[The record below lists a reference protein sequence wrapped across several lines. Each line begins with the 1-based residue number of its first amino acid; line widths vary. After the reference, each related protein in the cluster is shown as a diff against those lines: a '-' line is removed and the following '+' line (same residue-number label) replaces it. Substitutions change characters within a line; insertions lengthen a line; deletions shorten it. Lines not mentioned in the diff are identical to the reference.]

1 MRRPRLAE
9 FVVRSKRR
17 EYFSNVKLLTFMFQ
31 LLSMG
36 LVLLN
41 TRQALTVNSLV
52 FSGLLIG
59 LTYLSN
65 VLVQRYTKGD
75 NYLIMIANMLFSI
88 GIVMIYRINPALG
101 ERQLLLYTI
110 GVGAFFI
117 AYYFLHYT
125 GHFWENKTF
134 FFLGISIAMLA
145 VTLVF
150 GRTLGGATNWIEVA
164 GFQFQPSEFTKITFA
179 FFIAAF
185 YANHAFFKQ
194 KLGGSL
200 FLMIATYILIG
211 IFFLQG
217 ELGTAIVFFAAMICA
232 MIAFDRSRLLLFA
245 NIGLALAGLFVAYR
259 LFGHIQVRF
268 EVWLDPWADPDG
280 RGYQILQSMFAVAS
294 GGLFG
299 RGIGLGQPGTIPL
312 AHSDFIFA
320 SIIEEMGIFMG
331 IAISLLYL
339 IVFYRGLKISLS
351 QTNPFYKVLAL
362 VISMMFA
369 AQAAIVIGGVLKL
382 IPLTGMVLPFMA
394 HGGSSLLA
402 SFVMLGALQYSSVE
416 QYPEVALEIKE

>member
-1 MRRPRLAE
+1 MGRPRLAE
-9 FVVRSKRR
+9 LATRRKRR
-17 EYFSNVKLLTFMFQ
+17 EYFSNVKLLTFIFQ

-41 TRQALTVNSLV
+41 SRQSLTVSSLV
-52 FSGLLIG
+52 FTGLLIG

-65 VLVQRYTKGD
+65 VLVMRFTKGD

-88 GIVMIYRINPALG
+88 GIVMIYRINPGLG
-101 ERQLLLYTI
+101 ERQLLFYSI
-110 GVGAFFI
+110 GIGAFFA
-117 AYYFLHYT
+117 AYYFLNYT
-125 GHFWENKTF
+125 GRFWQDKTLL
-134 FFLGISIAMLA
+134 FLGLSIAMLV

-150 GRTLGGATNWIEVA
+150 GRTLGGATNWIRL
-164 GFQFQPSEFTKITFA
+164 GQFQFQPSEFTKITYA

-185 YANHAFFKQ
+185 YANHAVYKK

-200 FLMIATYILIG
+200 FLMGATYVLIA

-217 ELGTAIVFFAAMICA
+217 ELGTAVVFFAAMICA
-232 MIAFDRSRLLLFA
+232 MIAFDRSRLLLA
-245 NIGLALAGLFVAYR
+245 LNIGLAFAGLFLAYQ

-268 EVWLDPWADPDG
+268 DIWLDPWADPEG

-299 RGIGLGQPGTIPL
+299 RGIGLGSPGTIPL
-312 AHSDFIFA
+312 AHSDFIYA

-331 IAISLLYL
+331 IAICLLYL
-339 IVFYRGLKISLS
+339 IVFYRGLKISLAQS
-351 QTNPFYKVLAL
+351 NPFYKVLAL

-402 SFVMLGALQYSSVE
+402 SFVLLGVLHFCSLE
-416 QYPEVALEIKE
+416 HYPEVTYEDEE

>member
-9 FVVRSKRR
+9 LATRRKRR
-17 EYFSNVKLLTFMFQ
+17 EYFSNVKLLTFIFQ

-41 TRQALTVNSLV
+41 ARQSLTISSLV
-52 FSGLLIG
+52 FTGLLIG

-65 VLVQRYTKGD
+65 VLVMRFTKGD

-88 GIVMIYRINPALG
+88 GIVMIYRINPGLG
-101 ERQLLLYTI
+101 ERQLLFYSIGI
-110 GVGAFFI
+110 GVFFA
-117 AYYFLHYT
+117 AYYFLNYT
-125 GHFWENKTF
+125 GRFWQDKTWL
-134 FFLGISIAMLA
+134 FLGLSIAMLV

-150 GRTLGGATNWIEVA
+150 GRTLGGATNWIRL
-164 GFQFQPSEFTKITFA
+164 GQFQFQPSEFTKITYA

-185 YANHAFFKQ
+185 YANHAVYKK

-200 FLMIATYILIG
+200 FLMGATYVLIA

-217 ELGTAIVFFAAMICA
+217 ELGTAVVFFAAMICA
-232 MIAFDRSRLLLFA
+232 MIAFDRSRLLLA
-245 NIGLALAGLFVAYR
+245 LNIGLAFAGLFLAYQ

-268 EVWLDPWADPDG
+268 DIWLDPWADPEG

-299 RGIGLGQPGTIPL
+299 RGIGLGSPGTIPL
-312 AHSDFIFA
+312 AHSDFIYA

-331 IAISLLYL
+331 IAICLLYL
-339 IVFYRGLKISLS
+339 ILFYRGLKISLGQS
-351 QTNPFYKVLAL
+351 NPFYKVLAL

-402 SFVMLGALQYSSVE
+402 SFVLLGVLHFCSLE
-416 QYPEVALEIKE
+416 HYPEVTHEGEE

>member
-9 FVVRSKRR
+9 FAARNKQR

-41 TRQALTVNSLV
+41 SRQSLNVNTLV
-52 FSGLLIG
+52 FTGLLIG

-65 VLVQRYTKGD
+65 VLVMRYTKGD

-88 GIVMIYRINPALG
+88 GIVMLYRINPALG
-101 ERQLLLYTI
+101 QRQLLFYAL
-110 GVGAFFI
+110 GI
-117 AYYFLHYT
+117 AVFYASYYFLNYT
-125 GHFWENKTF
+125 GRFWQNKTF
-134 FFLGISIAMLA
+134 LFLGLSVAMLL

-150 GRTLGGATNWIEVA
+150 GRTLGGATNWIGV
-164 GFQFQPSEFTKITFA
+164 GNVQFQPSEFTKITFA

-185 YANHAFFKQ
+185 YANHDFFQK

-200 FLMIATYILIG
+200 FLMGATYLLIG

-217 ELGTAIVFFAAMICA
+217 ELGTAVVFFAAMICA
-232 MIAFDRSRLLLFA
+232 MIAFDKSRLLLAA
-245 NIGLALAGLFVAYR
+245 NIGLAFAGLYLAYL
-259 LFGHIQVRF
+259 LFDHIQVRF
-268 EVWLDPWADPDG
+268 DIWLDPWADPDG
-280 RGYQILQSMFAVAS
+280 KGYQILQSLFAIAS

-299 RGIGLGQPGTIPL
+299 RGIGLGSPGSIPL

-339 IVFYRGLKISLS
+339 IVFYRGLKISLA
-351 QTNPFYKVLAL
+351 QPNRFYKVLSL

-394 HGGSSLLA
+394 HGGSSLLS
-402 SFVMLGALQYSSVE
+402 SFILLGVLQYSSIE
-416 QYPEVALEIKE
+416 QYPEVELEDEE

>member
-1 MRRPRLAE
+1 MRRPRLAALAAL
-9 FVVRSKRR
+9 SKRR
-17 EYFSNVKLLTFMFQ
+17 EYFSSVKLLTFMFQ

-41 TRQALTVNSLV
+41 TRQSLTLNTLI
-52 FSGLLIG
+52 FTGLLIG

-65 VLVQRYTKGD
+65 VLVMRFTKGD
-75 NYLIMIANMLFSI
+75 NYLIIIANMLFSI

-101 ERQLLLYTI
+101 ERQLLLYGI
-110 GVGAFFI
+110 GIAVFFLS
-117 AYYFLHYT
+117 YYFLRYT
-125 GHFWENKTF
+125 GRFWEDKTF
-134 FFLGISIAMLA
+134 LFLGLSIMMLA

-150 GRTLGGATNWIEVA
+150 GRTVGGATNWIRVA
-164 GFQFQPSEFTKITFA
+164 GFQFQPSEFTKITYA

-185 YANHAFFKQ
+185 YANHRFYK

-200 FLMIATYILIG
+200 FFMAATYFLIG

-232 MIAFDRSRLLLFA
+232 MIAFDRSRLLLAA
-245 NIGLALAGLFVAYR
+245 NIGLAFAGLFLAYK

-268 EVWLDPWADPDG
+268 DIWLDPWADPDG
-280 RGYQILQSMFAVAS
+280 KGYQILQSLFAIAS

-299 RGIGLGQPGTIPL
+299 RGIGLGSPGSIPL
-312 AHSDFIFA
+312 AHSDFIYA

-339 IVFYRGLKISLS
+339 IIFYRGLKISLA
-351 QTNPFYKVLAL
+351 QRHPFYKVLAL
-362 VISMMFA
+362 VISMMYA

-402 SFVMLGALQYSSVE
+402 SFVLLGALQYSSIE
-416 QYPEVALEIKE
+416 HYPEVYLEDEE

>member
-1 MRRPRLAE
+1 MGRPRLAE
-9 FVVRSKRR
+9 LATRRKRR
-17 EYFSNVKLLTFMFQ
+17 EYFSNVKLLTFIFQ

-41 TRQALTVNSLV
+41 SRQSLTISSLV
-52 FSGLLIG
+52 FTGLLIG

-65 VLVQRYTKGD
+65 VLVMRFTKGD

-88 GIVMIYRINPALG
+88 GIVMIYRINPGLG
-101 ERQLLLYTI
+101 ERQLLFYSI
-110 GVGAFFI
+110 GIGAFFA
-117 AYYFLHYT
+117 AYYFLNYT
-125 GHFWENKTF
+125 GRFWQDKTLL
-134 FFLGISIAMLA
+134 FLGLSIAMLV

-150 GRTLGGATNWIEVA
+150 GRTLGGATNWIRL
-164 GFQFQPSEFTKITFA
+164 GQFQFQPSEFTKITYA

-185 YANHAFFKQ
+185 YANHAVYKK

-200 FLMIATYILIG
+200 FLMGATYVLIA

-217 ELGTAIVFFAAMICA
+217 ELGTAVVFFAAMICA
-232 MIAFDRSRLLLFA
+232 MIAFDRSRLLLA
-245 NIGLALAGLFVAYR
+245 LNIGLAFAGLFLAYQ

-268 EVWLDPWADPDG
+268 DIWLDPWADPEG

-299 RGIGLGQPGTIPL
+299 RGIGLGSPGTIPL
-312 AHSDFIFA
+312 AHSDFIYA

-331 IAISLLYL
+331 IAICLLYL
-339 IVFYRGLKISLS
+339 IVFYRGLKISLAQS
-351 QTNPFYKVLAL
+351 NPFYKVLAL

-402 SFVMLGALQYSSVE
+402 SFVLLGVLHFCSLE
-416 QYPEVALEIKE
+416 HYPEVTYEDEE